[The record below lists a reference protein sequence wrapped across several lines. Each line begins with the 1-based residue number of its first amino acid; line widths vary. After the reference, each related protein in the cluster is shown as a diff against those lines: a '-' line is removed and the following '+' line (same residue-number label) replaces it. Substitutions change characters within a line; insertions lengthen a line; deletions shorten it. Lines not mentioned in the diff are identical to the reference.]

1 MAGSFRITLKL
12 AGRDYPLTIDPA
24 EEWRYRKAA
33 KEINELVNLYSKR
46 YSADMENYLAMA
58 ALQTALMGIQS
69 GVSEEIEPVLDEL
82 RDFEAELE
90 QIPEAKLPTGKSRGT
105 GEG

>member
-1 MAGSFRITLKL
+1 MAGTFRITLRI
-12 AGRDYPLTIDPA
+12 AGREYPLTIDPA

-69 GVSEEIEPVLDEL
+69 GVSEEMEPVLDEL
-82 RDFEAELE
+82 RKFEAELE
-90 QIPEAKLPTGKSRGT
+90 QVPEAKLPGRQPKA
-105 GEG
+105 E

>member
-1 MAGSFRITLKL
+1 MAGTFRITLRI
-12 AGRDYPLTIDPA
+12 AGREYPLTIDPA

-58 ALQTALMGIQS
+58 ALQTALMGIQL
-69 GVSEEIEPVLDEL
+69 GVNEEMEPVLDEL
-82 RDFEAELE
+82 RKFEAELE
-90 QIPEAKLPTGKSRGT
+90 QVPEAKLPGRRIKS
-105 GEG
+105 E

>member
-1 MAGSFRITLKL
+1 MAGAFRITLKL

-33 KEINELVNLYSKR
+33 KEINELVSLYSKR

-82 RDFEAELE
+82 RKFEEELE
-90 QIPEAKLPTGKSRGT
+90 QVPEAKLPGRRK
-105 GEG
+105 

>member
-1 MAGSFRITLKL
+1 MAGSFRITLKI
-12 AGRDYPLTIDPA
+12 AGREYPLTIDPA

-33 KEINELVNLYSKR
+33 KEINELVGLYAKR

-69 GVSEEIEPVLDEL
+69 GVSEEMEPVLDEL
-82 RDFEAELE
+82 RQLEKELE
-90 QIPEAKLPTGKSRGT
+90 AFDKK
-105 GEG
+105 

>member
-1 MAGSFRITLKL
+1 MAGTFRITLKI
-12 AGRDYPLTIDPA
+12 AGREYPLTIDPA

-33 KEINELVNLYSKR
+33 KEINELVNLYAKR

-69 GVSEEIEPVLDEL
+69 GVSEEMEPVLDEL
-82 RDFEAELE
+82 KKFETELE
-90 QIPEAKLPTGKSRGT
+90 ALEYKR
-105 GEG
+105 